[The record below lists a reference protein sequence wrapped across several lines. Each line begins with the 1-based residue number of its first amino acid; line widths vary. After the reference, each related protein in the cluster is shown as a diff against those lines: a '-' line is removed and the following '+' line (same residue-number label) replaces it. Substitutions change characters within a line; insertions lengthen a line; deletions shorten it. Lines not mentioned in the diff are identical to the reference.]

1 MVVHLAISNENWK
14 SEYENI
20 EETVTKEL
28 TYRIKKAVSPAS
40 CTMIEIGYK
49 EREEIQKE
57 SNSKFSEM
65 YLKRSERAP
74 AVRLPRSV

>member
-1 MVVHLAISNENWK
+1 MVVHLVISNENWK

-40 CTMIEIGYK
+40 CTMIEIGYR
-49 EREEIQKE
+49 ERKKYKKKATANTVKSI
-57 SNSKFSEM
+57 
-65 YLKRSERAP
+65 
-74 AVRLPRSV
+74 